1 MTRETYSFSL
11 AIDELH
17 DVMALSA
24 AAAAMHEEGSNE
36 SRVIEVTME
45 RVHRVIHGLGLLEL
59 QQNAAEIGKGAI
71 AR

>member
-1 MTRETYSFSL
+1 
-11 AIDELH
+11 
-17 DVMALSA
+17 
-24 AAAAMHEEGSNE
+24 MHEEGSNE